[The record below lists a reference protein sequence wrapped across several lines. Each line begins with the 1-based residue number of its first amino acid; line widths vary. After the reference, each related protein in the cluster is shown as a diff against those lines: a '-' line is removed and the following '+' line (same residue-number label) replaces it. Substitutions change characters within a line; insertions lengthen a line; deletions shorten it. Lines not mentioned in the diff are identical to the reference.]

1 MPPAVHRRS
10 GAMAVFDMADQKTVV
25 ISIINSL
32 ADADFPPAE
41 LKAADLV
48 QFATGIDAFV
58 LGHVFVFTIT
68 AWGGNHIAPRFG
80 RGFQNPF
87 STDDLANES

>member
-1 MPPAVHRRS
+1 MTE
-10 GAMAVFDMADQKTVV
+10 FDMPDQKTIV
-25 ISIINSL
+25 IGIINSL

-41 LKAADLV
+41 LKATDFV
-48 QFATGIDAFV
+48 QFAAGIDAFI

-80 RGFQNPF
+80 RGCQNPF